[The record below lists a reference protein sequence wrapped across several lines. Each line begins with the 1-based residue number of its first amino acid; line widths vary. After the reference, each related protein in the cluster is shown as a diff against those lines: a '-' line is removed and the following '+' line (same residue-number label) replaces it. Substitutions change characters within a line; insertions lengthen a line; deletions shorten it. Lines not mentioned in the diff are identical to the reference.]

1 MHKRLQNILLLLGKD
16 FLKLVGIGF
25 LIAIPISW
33 FGMNSWLEDFAYS
46 IGVHWT
52 VFLWA
57 GVGAGVVAAATVV
70 SQTIKA
76 AWANPVKSIKNE

>member
-1 MHKRLQNILLLLGKD
+1 MGAETGNILVLLGKD
-16 FLKLVGIGF
+16 FLQLVALGF

-33 FGMNSWLEDFAYS
+33 FGMNSWLEDFAYQ
-46 IGVHWT
+46 IGINWT

-57 GVGAGVVAAATVV
+57 GLLAGLIAALTVT